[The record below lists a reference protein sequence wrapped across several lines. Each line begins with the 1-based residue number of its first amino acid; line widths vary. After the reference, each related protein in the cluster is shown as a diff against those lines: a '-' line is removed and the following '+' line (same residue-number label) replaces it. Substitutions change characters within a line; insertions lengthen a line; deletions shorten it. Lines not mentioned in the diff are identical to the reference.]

1 MIRDKLPNTAAP
13 VLFIVGPTAVG
24 KTGLAVALARRLN
37 GEIIN
42 ADSRQVYRY
51 MDIGTAKPTPD
62 ELAQAPHHLLDIVD
76 PGINF
81 DLASFLSMARDC
93 IRDIRSR
100 GRLPVVAGGSGQ
112 YVWALIEGWQ
122 VPKVPP
128 DPAFRREKQQE
139 ADLHGPMPL
148 YRQLQ
153 AIDPSRAAQ
162 LDPRNVRRVIR
173 ALEVCRSSQRAASGL
188 RGRAQPMENVLVI
201 GLTLNREELY
211 RRIDGRVDRMLAA
224 GLLEEVRS
232 LTDRGY
238 SMGRG
243 PLASPGYRELG
254 QHLAGEITLD
264 EAVRRTKFQT
274 HRLARR
280 QHTWFKPD
288 DARIRWLDVSDL
300 GLEASAAHLAAEF
313 LPGPYDTIGTPCQE
327 PGR

>member
-1 MIRDKLPNTAAP
+1 LIRDKLPNTAAP

-51 MDIGTAKPTPD
+51 MDIGTAKPSPE

-81 DLASFLSMARDC
+81 DLASFLSMARDR

-139 ADLHGPMPL
+139 ADRHGPMPL

-153 AIDPSRAAQ
+153 EVDPSRAAQ

-173 ALEVCRSSQRAASGL
+173 ALEVCRSPQRAALSPQ
-188 RGRAQPMENVLVI
+188 GRAQPMENVLVI

-211 RRIDGRVDRMLAA
+211 MRIDGRVDRMLEA

-232 LTDRGY
+232 LSARGY
-238 SMGRG
+238 PMGRG
-243 PLASPGYRELG
+243 PMASPGYRELG
-254 QHLAGEITLD
+254 QHLAGEISLD
-264 EAVRRTKFQT
+264 EAVRRTKYQT

-288 DARIRWLDVSDL
+288 DARIRWLDASGP
-300 GLEASAAHLAAEF
+300 GLEAAAAQLAAEA
-313 LPGPYDTIGTPCQE
+313 LSGPYDTIGAPRQE